1 MEEKCKAPCEIGS
14 VKSRD
19 QTGEDIHR
27 VMGGQYQDGKCF
39 EEYDSDGTNGEPTH
53 PETGEF
59 DGAQD
64 CDGGMPGKEVI
75 IGHAVGYEQRWKARM
90 VPDCI
95 GRGRQGYAGLH
106 DLAQAEH
113 DDESHKGPWITLKDP
128 TRQKKNS
135 QQINDARTDNQQGVR
150 RCRLRTASRTRRREP
165 PP

>member
-1 MEEKCKAPCEIGS
+1 MEEKCKALCEIGS

-75 IGHAVGYEQRWKARM
+75 IGHAVGTSRDGKPGWCQIASGGG
-90 VPDCI
+90 
-95 GRGRQGYAGLH
+95 GRAT
-106 DLAQAEH
+106 QACMIWRKP
-113 DDESHKGPWITLKDP
+113 STMTSP
-128 TRQKKNS
+128 
-135 QQINDARTDNQQGVR
+135 
-150 RCRLRTASRTRRREP
+150 
-165 PP
+165 